1 MLNYVDDII
10 VASSSND
17 VVIILLKDLNDIFSL
32 QNLGDT
38 LFSWIEVKKS

>member
-17 VVIILLKDLNDIFSL
+17 VVIVLLKDLNDIFSL

-38 LFSWIEVKKS
+38 LFSRIEVKKS

>member
-38 LFSWIEVKKS
+38 LFSRIDVKKS

>member
-38 LFSWIEVKKS
+38 LFSRIEVKKS

>member
-17 VVIILLKDLNDIFSL
+17 VVIVLLKDLNDIFSL

-38 LFSWIEVKKS
+38 LFSRIDVKKS